1 MITGK
6 DNIELYRLITLKYA
20 LKLELKGMKRKG
32 RTAYSLIKQEF
43 NLKGNKQKVYDQ
55 FTTIIKTRSN
65 KWKDIAY

>member
-55 FTTIIKTRSN
+55 FTTIINKRSN